1 MRLFCCVAATHEW
14 STKCI
19 LLCYLMCFRVICEWV
34 IFVGGAC
41 VRKLL
46 STNLVGGDI
55 SLIYEHVDLLK
66 KLGIK
71 LNKAFTYCAF
81 WYYDGV
87 LWNMINKRVPKITD
101 DLRFRFK
108 VRFYFFSTCNK
119 KWKKILP
126 KVTKALC
133 YDVRRTD
140 LLFTLN
146 V

>member
-1 MRLFCCVAATHEW
+1 MACGCFVVLLPLMNDLQSVFCFATLCV
-14 STKCI
+14 
-19 LLCYLMCFRVICEWV
+19 FRVICEWV

-87 LWNMINKRVPKITD
+87 LWNIINKRVPKITD
-101 DLRFRFK
+101 DLRFKFK
-108 VRFYFFSTCNK
+108 VRFYFFLYLQQKMK
-119 KWKKILP
+119 KLY
-126 KVTKALC
+126 LS
-133 YDVRRTD
+133 
-140 LLFTLN
+140 
-146 V
+146 